1 MIRQP
6 LFNLADRRNLQ
17 VREQLRQISLWID
30 VVSAAGA
37 GDATEDTLA
46 IAAHESPRTT
56 KLYDRTTDAIT
67 FVDRVIMAK
76 DQPELSPQNG
86 K

>member
-6 LFNLADRRNLQ
+6 LFNFAGRRNLQ

>member
-56 KLYDRTTDAIT
+56 KLYDRTTDTIT